1 MQILPSAPCMHYLWH
16 VFIFGRR
23 ATKVTLESSR
33 DPVEVLGQFKSVQ
46 SVSVGEANLL
56 TFLESDDADFITRID
71 SAMANNLIDQVI
83 HRLQPATD
91 STVCSDSTRRY
102 RTPDGTCNNQEHPE
116 WGMANLPLR
125 RFLPSSYDDDKKA
138 PRKSS
143 SGYNLPSARMV
154 SIGAT
159 NEVRELLASGYSAL
173 NVHFGQLLSH
183 DLSQVPQIPG
193 KCSDCQMSDI
203 CFPIPIPTNDPVFTD
218 QKCFDFSRS
227 VGTPSR
233 YGDQPW
239 ACQQTNRI
247 TSYLDASFVYGS
259 SLKTMDSLR
268 IRSDPQGLLRV
279 TPNPDPSKMDLL
291 PPDNEISNC
300 AGQDA
305 HITCGKSGD
314 SRTAE
319 QVGLTA
325 LHTVWLREHNRIARE
340 LSRINY
346 HWNGDRVFHEARKIV
361 GAEWQHIVYNE
372 YLPLLIGKR
381 VARLYGL
388 DVNLQTG
395 AEYAYDGSVDATIR
409 NGFATAAFRLGHS
422 QISATVW
429 RVDQHFERVFS
440 DIKTRE
446 AFFNATHI
454 YDTQGGG
461 SGAILRGMLVQ
472 PLDGVDRFFSS
483 AVRSHLF
490 EDPVKGFGLDL
501 IALNIQRGRD
511 HGLPGYVRFRAE
523 VCGFGLITTWEDLEH
538 ALPRRIAKR
547 LRRIYRSVEDIDPFV
562 GLFAERHLPGT
573 LVGPTLACLL
583 AKQFSYLKQGDR
595 FWYENT
601 EGEQALTS
609 EQREEI
615 QKSSMARV
623 LCDNTDDLLEI
634 QPCAFLMPD
643 DDELWSMYR
652 RQKYEYESFVEYSKY
667 HRYPDRNGQLRNF
680 SNRRANCEDE
690 SRIPRMDLN
699 AWAER

>member
-1 MQILPSAPCMHYLWH
+1 MHANRMILAVLIFVTSCQAEMLNDTQLVCYLEDLITSEDWTNLEPT
-16 VFIFGRR
+16 VIDKG

-183 DLSQVPQIPG
+183 DLSQVPQIP
-193 KCSDCQMSDI
+193 
-203 CFPIPIPTNDPVFTD
+203 
-218 QKCFDFSRS
+218 
-227 VGTPSR
+227 
-233 YGDQPW
+233 
-239 ACQQTNRI
+239 
-247 TSYLDASFVYGS
+247 
-259 SLKTMDSLR
+259 
-268 IRSDPQGLLRV
+268 DPQGLLRV